1 MSATIAPAAAD
12 QERRELTAYRDDGP
26 LARLLARALGRR
38 VPLAPVALVLAGA
51 LPLLAAIAIGGEDVD
66 TWLAGVLVAWLV
78 VCGGASAGR
87 PHADALRWAVPPLLR
102 LAEYAALIW
111 IAALHGD
118 SALPA
123 AFALLAV
130 LAFRHYDRV
139 YRLRHRAGGGLDRVS
154 TAGGGWDGRVLA
166 AFVALAAGALP
177 AAYYVAAALLGAA
190 FVGDAAVGWII
201 EGRTER
207 PAGYEDEEDEAQ

>member
-1 MSATIAPAAAD
+1 MTATVAVAAAH
-12 QERRELTAYRDDGP
+12 QEQRELSAYRDDGP
-26 LARLLARALGRR
+26 LALLLGRALGRR
-38 VPLAPVALVLAGA
+38 LPLPPVALALAGA
-51 LPLLAAIAIGGEDVD
+51 VPLPVAIAIGGDGAE

-78 VCGGASAGR
+78 LCGGASAGR
-87 PHADALRWAVPPLLR
+87 PHAGALRWAVPPLLR

-111 IAALHGD
+111 IAALDGA

-139 YRLRHRAGGGLDRVS
+139 YRLRHVRGGGLDWVS
-154 TAGGGWDGRVLA
+154 TAAGGWDGRVLA
-166 AFVALAAGALP
+166 AFAALAAGALP
-177 AAYYVAAALLGAA
+177 AGYYVAAALLGAA

-207 PAGYEDEEDEAQ
+207 PAGYDDEEDEAQ